1 MKMRTISG
9 IVAATILQASAAL
22 ADKYDD
28 LVAKGYRWVTTDGP
42 FACTSKEASQ
52 RLAKDQSEENRL
64 RMVSQGGVYYLIRG
78 VIVQVVQEDK
88 ASGMSQVHW
97 DGIAGNLW
105 TPSRFLSKHPIT
117 NVLGTIAVPG
127 QPIGVPNMPGVNT
140 QLDATATPSQTAT
153 PTHGEAAEP
162 GASPTP

>member
-9 IVAATILQASAAL
+9 IVAATILQTSAAL

-42 FACTSKEASQ
+42 FACTSKDASQ
-52 RLAKDQSEENRL
+52 RLVKDQSDENRL
-64 RMVSQGGVYYLIRG
+64 RIFSQGGVYYLIRG

-97 DGIAGNLW
+97 DGIAQNLW
-105 TPSRFLSKHPIT
+105 TPSKFLSKRPIT
-117 NVLGTIAVPG
+117 NVLGAISVPG
-127 QPIGVPNMPGVNT
+127 QPIGVNVPGINS
-140 QLDATATPSQTAT
+140 QLDVTATPSPTAT

-162 GASPTP
+162 SASPTP

>member
-9 IVAATILQASAAL
+9 IVAATILQTSAAL

-28 LVAKGYRWVTTDGP
+28 FVAKGYRWVTTDGP

-52 RLAKDQSEENRL
+52 RLVKDQSEENRL

-97 DGIAGNLW
+97 DGIAENLW
-105 TPSRFLSKHPIT
+105 TPSKFLSKRPIT

-127 QPIGVPNMPGVNT
+127 QPIGVPNMPGINT
-140 QLDATATPSQTAT
+140 SLDVTATPSPTAT

>member
-9 IVAATILQASAAL
+9 IVAATILQTSAAL
-22 ADKYDD
+22 ADKYDE

-105 TPSRFLSKHPIT
+105 TPSKFLSKHPIT

-127 QPIGVPNMPGVNT
+127 QPIGVPNMPGINT
-140 QLDATATPSQTAT
+140 QLDATATPSPTAT

>member
-9 IVAATILQASAAL
+9 IVAATILQTSAAL

-28 LVAKGYRWVTTDGP
+28 LVGKGYRWVTTDGP

-97 DGIAGNLW
+97 DGIVGNLW
-105 TPSRFLSKHPIT
+105 TPSKFLSKHPIT

-127 QPIGVPNMPGVNT
+127 QPIGVPNMPGINT
-140 QLDATATPSQTAT
+140 QLDATATPSPTAI

-162 GASPTP
+162 SASPTP

>member
-1 MKMRTISG
+1 MKVRTLLG
-9 IVAATILQASAAL
+9 LATAAILPTSAAL
-22 ADKYDD
+22 ADKYDE
-28 LVAKGYRWVTTDGP
+28 LVTKGYRWVTTDGP
-42 FACTSKEASQ
+42 FACRSKDDLH
-52 RLAKDQSEENRL
+52 RLITNQSEENRL

-78 VIVQVVQEDK
+78 VVVQVVQEDK

-97 DGIAGNLW
+97 DGIVGNLW
-105 TPSRFLSKHPIT
+105 TPSKFLSKHPIT

-127 QPIGVPNMPGVNT
+127 QPIGVPNMPGINT
-140 QLDATATPSQTAT
+140 QLDATATPSPTAI

>member
-9 IVAATILQASAAL
+9 IVAATILQTSAAL

-52 RLAKDQSEENRL
+52 RLAKDQNEENRL

-97 DGIAGNLW
+97 DGIVGNLW
-105 TPSRFLSKHPIT
+105 TPSKFLSKHPIT

-127 QPIGVPNMPGVNT
+127 EPIGVPNMPGINT
-140 QLDATATPSQTAT
+140 QLDATATPSPTAT

>member
-9 IVAATILQASAAL
+9 IVAATILQTSAAL

-52 RLAKDQSEENRL
+52 RLAKDQSEEDRL

-105 TPSRFLSKHPIT
+105 TPSKFLSKHPIT

-127 QPIGVPNMPGVNT
+127 QPIGVPNMPGINT
-140 QLDATATPSQTAT
+140 QLDATATPSPAAT

>member
-1 MKMRTISG
+1 MEMRTISG
-9 IVAATILQASAAL
+9 IVAATILQTSVAL

-28 LVAKGYRWVTTDGP
+28 LAAKGYRWVTTDGP

-52 RLAKDQSEENRL
+52 RLAKDQSEESRL

-140 QLDATATPSQTAT
+140 PLDATATPSPTAT